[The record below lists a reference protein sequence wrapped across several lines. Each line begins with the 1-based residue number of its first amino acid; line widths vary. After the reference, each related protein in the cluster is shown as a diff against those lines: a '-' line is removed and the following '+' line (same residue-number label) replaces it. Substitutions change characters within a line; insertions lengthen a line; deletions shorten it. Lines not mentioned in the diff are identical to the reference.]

1 MNPNL
6 IVSVKGFVA
15 YCKGIKLTKKI
26 IITLLISLGISL
38 SSIND
43 LNFLSKNFNYVD
55 LILMVSVIIYIALNK
70 KIENIYIGTFV
81 MLVNLIFSII
91 SIFSNVANYNIVV
104 DIFFISA
111 LLISILLKLYSLQL
125 KKHIII

>member
-6 IVSVKGFVA
+6 IVFVKGFIS

-43 LNFLSKNFNYVD
+43 LDFLSKNFNYID
-55 LILMVSVIIYIALNK
+55 LILMGSIAIYIVLNK
-70 KIENIYIGTFV
+70 KVQNIYIGISI

-91 SIFSNVANYNIVV
+91 SIFSNIANYNIVV
-104 DIFFISA
+104 DIFFIST
-111 LLISILLKLYSLQL
+111 LLITILLKLHSLQL